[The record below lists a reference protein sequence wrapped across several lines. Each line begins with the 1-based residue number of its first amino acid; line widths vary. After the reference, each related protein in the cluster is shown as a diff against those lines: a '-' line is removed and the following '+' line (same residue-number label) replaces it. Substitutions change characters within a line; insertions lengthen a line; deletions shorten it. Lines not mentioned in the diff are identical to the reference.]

1 MKMNKEFEVI
11 VYFEKNKPSYAEVIA
26 WFNDEND
33 YIACLPSLKKR
44 AKIKGFD
51 IVTESLTDGGLNE
64 ITT

>member
-1 MKMNKEFEVI
+1 MSDNEFEVV

-26 WFNDEND
+26 FFKDEND

-51 IVTESLTDGGLNE
+51 IVTESLNE
-64 ITT
+64 KEI